1 MAVACPEGT
10 AVFHRHVGLR
20 EKLTRLLR
28 FLPKSGREH
37 QQELEPEE
45 RGRLLRPG
53 PHLLNTTRALAL
65 SDLYRRQLLCDAVVR
80 LADGGFFL
88 VHRVVLST
96 CSMYFRTLFTTKLH
110 TVCKTDVLI
119 PGVTTE
125 EMRLILDYAYLRPL
139 PLNEANVYRMLVVA
153 DYLCV
158 TGLHDLC
165 TDLLISML
173 SPSNCI
179 HIMLFARQPSCTRL
193 ERAARRYALR
203 HFPRVEMETD
213 ALLCLPAAELG
224 ALLSTDW
231 LNARSEQLVW
241 CCVLRWTAVN
251 PAARMRYLP
260 LLMRCVR
267 LGLLDVHFFQ
277 RNVKSHPYVEGNR
290 ECRPVMLEA
299 LMLLYRRE
307 NPGGPAALAAPHPL
321 SRPRV
326 PYEVVLAI
334 GGWTGD
340 GSTAC
345 FEMYNTRT
353 DQWTEVWEEDPA
365 GPRAYHDI
373 VVIGSDV
380 YVIGGFNGRTVFRSC
395 RCFNAAVQEWR
406 EVAPMN
412 FRRCYVSAAALGELI
427 YAIGGY
433 DGEERLRTVEC
444 FDHYTNQW
452 SLVCPMNAP
461 RSDAT
466 AVALDGRLYVAGGFD
481 GQNYLQSVE
490 VYSPVT
496 DQWTLIR
503 PMRFPRSGVA
513 GVAYYGCL
521 YVVGGNNGYSRLRSV
536 ERYDPA
542 TGQWALI
549 PEMYTPRSN
558 HGIAVID
565 DMIFAVGGYDGTST
579 VSYVECYS
587 PSANEWYGAANLN
600 VRRSALAA
608 CVVSAPELPPPRD
621 SWWQLSMASCGPC
634 FRREDEDRALMR
646 DVVGDSR
653 NCQHAA

>member
-1 MAVACPEGT
+1 MGT
-10 AVFHRHVGLR
+10 VLVGLR

-28 FLPKSGREH
+28 FLPKFGREH

-45 RGRLLRPG
+45 RGRLLRTG
-53 PHLLNTTRALAL
+53 PHLLNARRALAL

-179 HIMLFARQPSCTRL
+179 HIMLFARQPPCTRL

-224 ALLSTDW
+224 ALLNTDW

-277 RNVKSHPYVEGNR
+277 RNV
-290 ECRPVMLEA
+290 
-299 LMLLYRRE
+299 
-307 NPGGPAALAAPHPL
+307 
-321 SRPRV
+321 
-326 PYEVVLAI
+326 
-334 GGWTGD
+334 
-340 GSTAC
+340 
-345 FEMYNTRT
+345 
-353 DQWTEVWEEDPA
+353 WEEDPA

-373 VVIGSDV
+373 VVMGSDV

-395 RCFNAAVQEWR
+395 RCFNAAAQEWR

-490 VYSPVT
+490 VYSPVA

-558 HGIAVID
+558 HAIAVID

-587 PSANEWYGAANLN
+587 PSANEWTKTG
-600 VRRSALAA
+600 
-608 CVVSAPELPPPRD
+608 
-621 SWWQLSMASCGPC
+621 
-634 FRREDEDRALMR
+634 
-646 DVVGDSR
+646 
-653 NCQHAA
+653 H